1 MKILVIMKNL
11 VILVFDFGE
20 SCESGHF
27 CETSDSDDSGESSD
41 SSFTCYVG
49 ESGDLINKV
58 ILVILV
64 NKLILI
70 NRVGVVIF

>member
-1 MKILVIMKNL
+1 MKNL
-11 VILVFDFGE
+11 VILVFSGDFGE
-20 SCESGHF
+20 SCEYGHF

-70 NRVGVVIF
+70 NLVGVVIF